1 MRHRTIPF
9 FLFVA
14 SSFSIA
20 LAVPRVPAAA
30 ARQAS
35 SPTVAVDAQKPPL
48 AVDEVV
54 AQLVERNREREE
66 ALRKFTGT
74 RVYSLKYTG
83 FFGTHSA
90 EMTVNVNYTSPDNKE
105 FTIVSQSGS
114 KFIVD
119 HVLKGLL
126 QGEKEAAN
134 PENKRRTA
142 LNASNYEF
150 TLAGY
155 DTSGDTP
162 QYVLNVKPKKDTKF
176 VYRGKI
182 WVDGK
187 DFAVTRIQAEPA
199 KSPSFW
205 VKKSE
210 VNHRYEK
217 VDDFWLP
224 AENKTESLIRLGG
237 HALLSIEYQDY
248 KIVDAT
254 PIKSPQVPAQR
265 QQPQPVNPR
274 QGYHVR
280 GRR

>member
-1 MRHRTIPF
+1 MRLRIIFF

-14 SSFSIA
+14 SVFGVA
-20 LAVPRVPAAA
+20 LATLLRVPAAA

-35 SPTVAVDAQKPPL
+35 SPAVAVDALKPPL

-54 AQLVERNREREE
+54 SRLVERNREREE

-90 EMTVNVNYTSPDNKE
+90 EMTVSVNYTAPDNKE

-134 PENKRRTA
+134 PENKERTA
-142 LNASNYEF
+142 LDTKNYEF

-155 DTSGDTP
+155 DTSEITP

-217 VDDFWLP
+217 VDEFWLP

-237 HALLSIEYQDY
+237 RAQLSIEYQDY
-248 KIVDAT
+248 KIMQAAPVAN
-254 PIKSPQVPAQR
+254 PVVPTKAGA
-265 QQPQPVNPR
+265 PSL
-274 QGYHVR
+274 
-280 GRR
+280 

>member
-1 MRHRTIPF
+1 MRMRAILF
-9 FLFVA
+9 FVFV
-14 SSFSIA
+14 SGIFTA
-20 LAVPRVPAAA
+20 LAAIPTAVAH
-30 ARQAS
+30 QAD
-35 SPTVAVDAQKPPL
+35 PPAVDAQKAPL
-48 AVDEVV
+48 PVDEVV
-54 AQLVERNREREE
+54 SRLVERNREREE
-66 ALRKFTGT
+66 ALRKFQGT
-74 RVYSLKYTG
+74 RVYSVKYTG

-90 EMTVNVNYTSPDNKE
+90 EMTVSVSYTSPDHKD

-126 QGEKEAAN
+126 DGEKESAN
-134 PENKRRTA
+134 PDNKQRTT
-142 LNASNYEF
+142 LNATNYDF

-155 DTSGDTP
+155 ETSGETP
-162 QYVLNVKPKKDTKF
+162 QYILDVKPKKDSKF

-217 VDDFWLP
+217 VDEFWLP
-224 AENKTESLIRLGG
+224 AENKTDSWIRLGG
-237 HALLSIEYQDY
+237 HAVLSIEYQDY
-248 KIVDAT
+248 KITEAAPVEGLG
-254 PIKSPQVPAQR
+254 IPA
-265 QQPQPVNPR
+265 
-274 QGYHVR
+274 R
-280 GRR
+280 GGAPSL

>member
-1 MRHRTIPF
+1 MRVRATLF
-9 FLFVA
+9 SLFLSIFLCAGLATAA
-14 SSFSIA
+14 SSSA
-20 LAVPRVPAAA
+20 AAQQAAPAA
-30 ARQAS
+30 
-35 SPTVAVDAQKPPL
+35 DAQKMLLP
-48 AVDEVV
+48 VDVV
-54 AQLVERNREREE
+54 VSRLVQRNREREE
-66 ALRKFTGT
+66 ALRKFQGT
-74 RVYSLKYTG
+74 RVYSVKYTG

-90 EMTVNVNYTSPDNKE
+90 EMTVSVSYVSPDNKQ

-126 QGEKEAAN
+126 DGEKESAN
-134 PENKRRTA
+134 PDNKQRTA
-142 LNASNYEF
+142 LNGDNYTFE
-150 TLAGY
+150 LEGVDSSQA
-155 DTSGDTP
+155 TP
-162 QYVLNVKPKKDTKF
+162 QYILDVKPKRDSKF

-224 AENKTESLIRLGG
+224 AENKTDSWIRMGG
-237 HALLSIEYQDY
+237 HAVLSIEYQDY
-248 KIVDAT
+248 KITEAAPTTSGGSAPSRSDA
-254 PIKSPQVPAQR
+254 PATR
-265 QQPQPVNPR
+265 AALP
-274 QGYHVR
+274 
-280 GRR
+280 

>member
-1 MRHRTIPF
+1 MRLRAIFF

-14 SSFSIA
+14 SVFCGG
-20 LAVPRVPAAA
+20 LMLLKVPVVA
-30 ARQAS
+30 ARQADA
-35 SPTVAVDAQKPPL
+35 PAAAVGAQKPPL
-48 AVDEVV
+48 AVGEVV
-54 AQLVERNREREE
+54 TRLVERNRERDE

-74 RVYSLKYTG
+74 RAYSLKYTG
-83 FFGTHSA
+83 FFGTHNA
-90 EMTVNVNYTSPDNKE
+90 EMTVSVNYTSPDNKE

-134 PENKRRTA
+134 PENKSRTA
-142 LNASNYEF
+142 LNASNYDF

-155 DTSGDTP
+155 ETSGETP

-217 VDDFWLP
+217 VDEFWLP
-224 AENKTESLIRLGG
+224 AENKTDSLIRLGG
-237 HALLSIEYQDY
+237 HAVLAIEYQDY
-248 KIVDAT
+248 KIVQAVPVGSPDT
-254 PIKSPQVPAQR
+254 PAKANTASQK
-265 QQPQPVNPR
+265 
-274 QGYHVR
+274 
-280 GRR
+280 

>member
-1 MRHRTIPF
+1 MRIRAVLF
-9 FLFVA
+9 SLFVA
-14 SSFSIA
+14 SVCCGGLA
-20 LAVPRVPAAA
+20 LLKAFPAAA
-30 ARQAS
+30 GQADP
-35 SPTVAVDAQKPPL
+35 PTVVADAQKPPL
-48 AVDEVV
+48 TVGEVV
-54 AQLVERNREREE
+54 TRLVERNREREE
-66 ALRKFTGT
+66 ALQKFQGT

-83 FFGTHSA
+83 FLGTHSA
-90 EMTVNVNYTSPDNKE
+90 EMTVSVNYSSPDNKE

-134 PENKRRTA
+134 PENKQRTA

-155 DTSGDTP
+155 ETSEDTP
-162 QYVLNVKPKKDTKF
+162 QYVLNVKPKRDTKF

-217 VDDFWLP
+217 VDEFWLP
-224 AENKTESLIRLGG
+224 AENKTDSLIRLGG
-237 HALLSIEYQDY
+237 HAELSIEYQDY
-248 KIVDAT
+248 KITD
-254 PIKSPQVPAQR
+254 PA
-265 QQPQPVNPR
+265 PNPAAPAKA
-274 QGYHVR
+274 GAPSL
-280 GRR
+280 

>member
-1 MRHRTIPF
+1 MRIRAVLF
-9 FLFVA
+9 SLFVA
-14 SSFSIA
+14 SICCGGLA
-20 LAVPRVPAAA
+20 LLKALPAA
-30 ARQAS
+30 ARQAD
-35 SPTVAVDAQKPPL
+35 PPAVVVDAQKPPL
-48 AVDEVV
+48 TVGEVV
-54 AQLVERNREREE
+54 TRLVERNREREE
-66 ALRKFTGT
+66 ALQKFQGT

-83 FFGTHSA
+83 FLGTHSA
-90 EMTVNVNYTSPDNKE
+90 EMTVSVNYTSPDNKD
-105 FTIVSQSGS
+105 FTIVSQSGT

-126 QGEKEAAN
+126 DGEKEAAN
-134 PENKRRTA
+134 PENKQRTA

-155 DTSGDTP
+155 ETSEATP
-162 QYVLNVKPKKDTKF
+162 QYVLNVKPKKDSKF

-182 WVDGK
+182 WVDGT

-217 VDDFWLP
+217 VDEFWLP

-237 HALLSIEYQDY
+237 RAELSIEYQNYRITQAAPVESQGKDGG
-248 KIVDAT
+248 A
-254 PIKSPQVPAQR
+254 
-265 QQPQPVNPR
+265 QPVRPEDK
-274 QGYHVR
+274 
-280 GRR
+280 

>member
-1 MRHRTIPF
+1 MRLRPIFF

-14 SSFSIA
+14 SVFCVA
-20 LAVPRVPAAA
+20 LATLLRVPTAA

-35 SPTVAVDAQKPPL
+35 SPDVAVDAQKAPL
-48 AVDEVV
+48 TVGEVV
-54 AQLVERNREREE
+54 TRLVERNREREE
-66 ALRKFTGT
+66 ALQKFQGT
-74 RVYSLKYTG
+74 RVYSLKYAG
-83 FFGTHSA
+83 FLGTHSA
-90 EMTVNVNYTSPDNKE
+90 EMTVNVNYSSPDDKE

-134 PENKRRTA
+134 PENKERTA
-142 LNASNYEF
+142 LNTRNYDF

-155 DTSGDTP
+155 ETSGDTP
-162 QYVLNVKPKKDTKF
+162 QYVLDVKPKKDTKF

-210 VNHRYEK
+210 VNHRYQK

-224 AENKTESLIRLGG
+224 AENKTDSLIRLGG

-248 KIVDAT
+248 KITDPA
-254 PIKSPQVPAQR
+254 PSPAAPAKA
-265 QQPQPVNPR
+265 
-274 QGYHVR
+274 GAHSL
-280 GRR
+280 

>member
-1 MRHRTIPF
+1 MRKRAGD
-9 FLFVA
+9 FLLFLSLTLSLLCA
-14 SSFSIA
+14 A
-20 LAVPRVPAAA
+20 LAMASLGAPAASAQQADPA
-30 ARQAS
+30 A
-35 SPTVAVDAQKPPL
+35 AVDAQKPPL
-48 AVDEVV
+48 TVDEVV
-54 AQLVERNREREE
+54 SRMVARNREREE
-66 ALRKFTGT
+66 ALRKFQGT

-90 EMTVNVNYTSPDNKE
+90 EMTVNVNYRSPDNKE

-134 PENKRRTA
+134 PENKERTT
-142 LNASNYEF
+142 LNASNYDF
-150 TLAGY
+150 TFAGY
-155 DTSGDTP
+155 DTSQGTP
-162 QYVLNVKPKKDTKF
+162 QYVLAVKPRKDTKF

-210 VNHRYEK
+210 VNHHYEK
-217 VDDFWLP
+217 VDRFWLP
-224 AENKTESLIRLGG
+224 AENKTESWIRMGG
-237 HALLSIEYQDY
+237 RAVLSIEYQDY
-248 KIVDAT
+248 KITDAASMDGSGL
-254 PIKSPQVPAQR
+254 PAKSGPTGP
-265 QQPQPVNPR
+265 
-274 QGYHVR
+274 
-280 GRR
+280 

>member
-1 MRHRTIPF
+1 MRIRAIPF
-9 FLFVA
+9 FIFLSSIFCAGTTLLTIPAVA
-14 SSFSIA
+14 QQA
-20 LAVPRVPAAA
+20 DPPAID
-30 ARQAS
+30 
-35 SPTVAVDAQKPPL
+35 TQKPPL
-48 AVDEVV
+48 AADEVV
-54 AQLVERNREREE
+54 SRLVQRNRQREE
-66 ALRKFTGT
+66 ALRKFHGT

-90 EMTVNVNYTSPDNKE
+90 EMTVSVSYTSPDNKE
-105 FTIVSQSGS
+105 FTVVSQSGS
-114 KFIVD
+114 KFIAD

-126 QGEKEAAN
+126 DGEKEAAN
-134 PENKRRTA
+134 PNNKQRTA

-155 DTSGDTP
+155 ETSGETP
-162 QYVLNVKPKKDTKF
+162 QYILDVKPKKDSKF

-217 VDDFWLP
+217 VGEFWLP
-224 AENKTESLIRLGG
+224 AENKTESWIRLGG
-237 HALLSIEYQDY
+237 RAVLSIKYQDY
-248 KIVDAT
+248 RITDA
-254 PIKSPQVPAQR
+254 A
-265 QQPQPVNPR
+265 PVGSLGASAKGGAPSL
-274 QGYHVR
+274 
-280 GRR
+280 

>member
-1 MRHRTIPF
+1 MRKRVILF
-9 FLFVA
+9 SLFVA
-14 SSFSIA
+14 SVFCAA
-20 LAVPRVPAAA
+20 LALLLRVPAAA

-35 SPTVAVDAQKPPL
+35 SPAVAVDAQKPPL
-48 AVDEVV
+48 TVDEVV
-54 AQLVERNREREE
+54 SRLVERNREREE

-83 FFGTHSA
+83 FFGTHNA
-90 EMTVNVNYTSPDNKE
+90 EMTVSVNYTAPDNKE

-126 QGEKEAAN
+126 QGEKESAN
-134 PENKRRTA
+134 PENKQRTA
-142 LNASNYEF
+142 LNASNYDF

-155 DTSGDTP
+155 ENSQGMP

-224 AENKTESLIRLGG
+224 AENKTDSLIRLGG
-237 HALLSIEYQDY
+237 HAELSIEYQDY
-248 KIVDAT
+248 KITEA
-254 PIKSPQVPAQR
+254 VP
-265 QQPQPVNPR
+265 
-274 QGYHVR
+274 VR
-280 GRR
+280 GRDASAKSGVPSL

>member
-1 MRHRTIPF
+1 MRRAILF
-9 FLFVA
+9 SMFL
-14 SSFSIA
+14 SSFFCAA
-20 LAVPRVPAAA
+20 LMLPGSPVAAA
-30 ARQAS
+30 QQADAA
-35 SPTVAVDAQKPPL
+35 VAAQKAPL
-48 AVDEVV
+48 SVDEVV
-54 AQLVERNREREE
+54 SRLVQRNLEREE
-66 ALRKFTGT
+66 ALRKFQGT
-74 RVYSLKYTG
+74 RVYSVKYTG

-90 EMTVNVNYTSPDNKE
+90 EMTVNVSYVSPDQKQ
-105 FTIVSQSGS
+105 FTIVSQSGT

-126 QGEKEAAN
+126 DGEKESAN

-142 LNASNYEF
+142 LNGDNYTF
-150 TLAGY
+150 TLDGV
-155 DTSGDTP
+155 DSSQGTP
-162 QYVLNVKPKKDTKF
+162 QYILEVKPKRDSKF

-224 AENKTESLIRLGG
+224 AENKTDSWIRMGG
-237 HALLSIEYQDY
+237 HAVLSIEYQDY
-248 KIVDAT
+248 KITEAAPTTSAGSASGHFD
-254 PIKSPQVPAQR
+254 PAVAR
-265 QQPQPVNPR
+265 TALP
-274 QGYHVR
+274 
-280 GRR
+280 

>member
-1 MRHRTIPF
+1 MSIRAIILFF
-9 FLFVA
+9 FL
-14 SSFSIA
+14 SSILCVGLA
-20 LAVPRVPAAA
+20 LLKAPAAA
-30 ARQAS
+30 ARQTDPPA
-35 SPTVAVDAQKPPL
+35 VAVDVQKPPL
-48 AVDEVV
+48 TADEVV
-54 AQLVERNREREE
+54 SRLVERNREREE
-66 ALRKFTGT
+66 ALRTFRGT

-90 EMTVNVNYTSPDNKE
+90 EMTVSVNYSSPDNKE

-126 QGEKEAAN
+126 DGEKEAAN
-134 PENKRRTA
+134 PNNKQHTA
-142 LNASNYEF
+142 LNTSNYKF

-155 DTSGDTP
+155 ETSQETP
-162 QYVLNVKPKKDTKF
+162 QYVLDVKPKKDSRF

-182 WVDGK
+182 WVDGR

-217 VDDFWLP
+217 VEEFWLP
-224 AENKTESLIRLGG
+224 AENKTESWIRLGG
-237 HALLSIEYQDY
+237 HAVLSIEYQDY
-248 KIVDAT
+248 KITGAAPVENPGTSARAGT
-254 PIKSPQVPAQR
+254 PSL
-265 QQPQPVNPR
+265 
-274 QGYHVR
+274 
-280 GRR
+280 